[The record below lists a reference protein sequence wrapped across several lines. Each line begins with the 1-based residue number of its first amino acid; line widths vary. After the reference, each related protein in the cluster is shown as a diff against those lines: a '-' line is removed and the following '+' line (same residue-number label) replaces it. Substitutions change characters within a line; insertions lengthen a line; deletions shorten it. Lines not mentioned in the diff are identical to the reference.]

1 MPPKIIDMS
10 YYPLAPGNTWTYKN
24 NDGSTFTNTV
34 ESGAGDAFTMSNSL
48 APNPVQVK
56 KDGDTFFTDS
66 YEAGNMQP
74 FLKEG
79 AAAGDKWDIKYK
91 ANTIDSVLSVE
102 VKSTGGTKEVEGK
115 TYNDVMELEGAMSFI
130 VNGSAFSANTRY
142 NWFYSK
148 GTGLILTTSTLGDNM
163 PLVSCTV
170 N

>member
-1 MPPKIIDMS
+1 MS

-24 NDGSTFTNTV
+24 NDGSTFTNSV
-34 ESGAGDAFTMSNSL
+34 LSGSDGAFSMSNSMV
-48 APNPVQVK
+48 PNPVQVK

-66 YEAGNMQP
+66 YETGNMQP
-74 FLKEG
+74 FLKENAG
-79 AAAGDKWDIKYK
+79 AGDKWDIKYK

-115 TYNDVMELEGAMSFI
+115 TYTDVMEMEGAMSFI

-142 NWFYSK
+142 NWFYAK